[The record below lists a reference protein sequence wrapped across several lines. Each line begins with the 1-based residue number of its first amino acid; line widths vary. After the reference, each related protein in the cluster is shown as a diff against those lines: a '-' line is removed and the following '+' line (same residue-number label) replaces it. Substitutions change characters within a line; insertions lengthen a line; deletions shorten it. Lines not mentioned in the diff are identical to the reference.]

1 MTEYEKA
8 DGTAKRIGT
17 VSYNI
22 YCNFTNYGSALQT
35 WALHRAV
42 RKIGSGK
49 YQPVLVDYCPDALVG
64 KHPLHPFDGMWDRD
78 DESRAMCEY
87 SMPAIRENYAKFERF
102 YKEQF
107 CRTCGKYTSQNFNE
121 IGKENLDGFICGS
134 DTIFCIDEFGGFDDG
149 YYANYDDMKNGYTV
163 AYAASFGDIS
173 LTEDTCRILNH
184 RLQNFKAIGL
194 REDTLLSYVK
204 EHVKVPVRQVAD
216 PTLLLTSSE
225 YDCITAPKIMKEKY
239 LLLYSRRYNP
249 VMEEYAESLAAKRGW
264 KIAEISLRAAN
275 EDKPGRKMFYHA
287 GVEEFLSL
295 IRHAEFVVTN
305 SFHGAVFG
313 VQYKRPLRIWERELC
328 SAKTQGL
335 LKLTG
340 LSLQMDMASE
350 SEEAVRD
357 IYEKVHFRIDLFRK
371 ESFAFLKQILP

>member
-8 DGTAKRIGT
+8 DGTVKRIGT

-35 WALHRAV
+35 WALYRAV

-64 KHPLHPFDGMWDRD
+64 KDPLHPFDGMWDRD
-78 DESRAMCEY
+78 DESRVMCEC
-87 SMPAIRENYAKFERF
+87 SMPAIRENYAKFEQF

-121 IGKENLDGFICGS
+121 IEKEN
-134 DTIFCIDEFGGFDDG
+134 
-149 YYANYDDMKNGYTV
+149 
-163 AYAASFGDIS
+163 
-173 LTEDTCRILNH
+173 
-184 RLQNFKAIGL
+184 
-194 REDTLLSYVK
+194 
-204 EHVKVPVRQVAD
+204 
-216 PTLLLTSSE
+216 
-225 YDCITAPKIMKEKY
+225 
-239 LLLYSRRYNP
+239 
-249 VMEEYAESLAAKRGW
+249 LAAKRGW

-275 EDKPGRKMFYHA
+275 KDKPGRKMFYHA

-350 SEEAVRD
+350 SEEVIRD
-357 IYEKVHFRIDLFRK
+357 IYEKVHSKIDLFRK